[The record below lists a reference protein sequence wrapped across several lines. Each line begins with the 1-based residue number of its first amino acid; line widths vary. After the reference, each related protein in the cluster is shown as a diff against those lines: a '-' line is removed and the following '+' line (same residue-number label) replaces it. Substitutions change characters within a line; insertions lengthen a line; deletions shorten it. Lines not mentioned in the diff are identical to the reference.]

1 MSLDF
6 SFFLNQST
14 LIFFLLLFV
23 ILIIFSI
30 TCFFV
35 IKAIFKFIKS
45 LFKKK
50 PKEFEMKTVMSDKGE
65 DLEVN
70 VEQLEKS
77 KEETAKIQKQT
88 QQTFN
93 VKYTQPIADNETK
106 TPDKEPEKSSEAKQ
120 QWSDK
125 EKQDIDAGLGK
136 LKGEEGAGEKK
147 SFLERQSMGENSPAK
162 PKISIPVSKK
172 LGKEEAS
179 QSVGAEK
186 PTPTANVKYTQPT
199 TSKETKISEKEPE
212 KSSEAKQQWSD
223 KEKQDIDADLGKL
236 KGEEGAGE
244 KKSFLER
251 QSMGENSPAKPKISI
266 PVSKKLGK
274 EEILQL
280 SRERRLIDETKVN
293 RELKIEELKREINNP
308 SENKKIG
315 TIKNPSSVLEYLK
328 IFLRIKKK
336 EKKSIDEDNFHK
348 KFDKP
353 EFMKDE
359 VNLLFKST
367 ARKKLLKESQ
377 KAMSEGRQ
385 PYENF
390 SGSNKKFLKQEAR
403 KSEKSG
409 KVQVN
414 DSSIFGGKEE
424 ISRSEL
430 RTKLFG
436 DASVA
441 KAQRELYMN
450 LSPVERAKL
459 EKSVF
464 KSSYGL
470 NISKTD
476 LKANLKKMGREWA
489 STSDIKKK
497 ETLRKQIK
505 FFKKIGGI
513 K

>member
-1 MSLDF
+1 
-6 SFFLNQST
+6 
-14 LIFFLLLFV
+14 
-23 ILIIFSI
+23 
-30 TCFFV
+30 
-35 IKAIFKFIKS
+35 
-45 LFKKK
+45 
-50 PKEFEMKTVMSDKGE
+50 
-65 DLEVN
+65 
-70 VEQLEKS
+70 
-77 KEETAKIQKQT
+77 
-88 QQTFN
+88 
-93 VKYTQPIADNETK
+93 
-106 TPDKEPEKSSEAKQ
+106 
-120 QWSDK
+120 
-125 EKQDIDAGLGK
+125 
-136 LKGEEGAGEKK
+136 
-147 SFLERQSMGENSPAK
+147 
-162 PKISIPVSKK
+162 
-172 LGKEEAS
+172 
-179 QSVGAEK
+179 
-186 PTPTANVKYTQPT
+186 
-199 TSKETKISEKEPE
+199 
-212 KSSEAKQQWSD
+212 
-223 KEKQDIDADLGKL
+223 
-236 KGEEGAGE
+236 
-244 KKSFLER
+244 
-251 QSMGENSPAKPKISI
+251 MGENSPAKPKISI